1 MRTSMPYYLS
11 YAYEDMEKFFRDGPP
26 CRNCLVNIRCV
37 KEHDIHHSYAHIIVE
52 NPCKEFHEYIDLYGI
67 RSFMYIGVDRSK
79 LK

>member
-11 YAYEDMEKFFRDGPP
+11 YAYENIENFFRDGPP

-37 KEHDIHHSYAHIIVE
+37 KEQSPQLHHGIVVD
-52 NPCKEFHEYIDLYGI
+52 NPCKEFHEYVDLYGLG
-67 RSFMYIGVDRSK
+67 SFMYIAVDRSK